1 MPAKRYDCTLP
12 YFNGEIREKNDES
25 GFSGENWK
33 SVQKILLTFLYF
45 ISNEMMILL
54 DQVPEKMK
62 IWERRVNWIDFY
74 LIHFKI
80 RQTEKH
86 KKILFK
92 SMTIF
97 PALFQ
102 TIFLIFFLFSQAI
115 CTVNS
120 KL

>member
-1 MPAKRYDCTLP
+1 MIVPSPILMVK
-12 YFNGEIREKNDES
+12 FEKKMMS
-25 GFSGENWK
+25 QAFL
-33 SVQKILLTFLYF
+33 VKIEKVSKKMLLTFLYF

>member
-1 MPAKRYDCTLP
+1 MMSQAFLVK
-12 YFNGEIREKNDES
+12 IEKVS
-25 GFSGENWK
+25 K
-33 SVQKILLTFLYF
+33 KMLLTFLYF

-54 DQVPEKMK
+54 DQVPEKIK
-62 IWERRVNWIDFY
+62 IWERRVNWSEFY

-97 PALFQ
+97 SALFQ
-102 TIFLIFFLFSQAI
+102 TIFLLFLLFSQDI